1 MGEFVYLQTFQG
13 KSFCAKMALSTW
25 RVRPSQRASPHWRSI
40 LIRVPFYPLS
50 ALSKEELAWLNSL
63 FGFFFK
69 KRQKQQRFYIIKRFA
84 KLTLLRAVLSLSGN
98 FFILPQ
104 FDEIF
109 SKIRKHRNKNIDVS
123 NIMIAKLRWLDL
135 NFGFWCRT
143 IFHQIK

>member
-40 LIRVPFYPLS
+40 LIRMPFYPLS
-50 ALSKEELAWLNSL
+50 ALSKEEPALLKSL

-69 KRQKQQRFYIIKRFA
+69 KRQKHKMVEIIKRFA
-84 KLTLLRAVLSLSGN
+84 KLTLLRAVLSLSCN
-98 FFILPQ
+98 FFILHQ

-109 SKIRKHRNKNIDVS
+109 SKIRKCRNKNINDS
-123 NIMIAKLRWLDL
+123 NVMIAKLRWLDF

-143 IFHQIK
+143 IFH

>member
-50 ALSKEELAWLNSL
+50 ALSKEELVWLKSL

-69 KRQKQQRFYIIKRFA
+69 KRQKHQCVLIIKRFA

-98 FFILPQ
+98 FYLTSVWRDFFKDSKTWKQEYRCQYHYSCKIKMIRFQLWVLMQ
-104 FDEIF
+104 NYF
-109 SKIRKHRNKNIDVS
+109 SS
-123 NIMIAKLRWLDL
+123 N
-135 NFGFWCRT
+135 
-143 IFHQIK
+143 